1 MTTSPYRLPFALPPV
16 RRAQGEGALA
26 GVCAGIAKSLG
37 VDVTLVRLTFALLAF
52 AGGAGI
58 VAYAGAWLG
67 MAPEDG
73 PEPSS
78 RRRASELSA
87 SPNIAPMS
95 DDSRSRS
102 IASVRSHWTMAVVLT
117 VEGMVRAGSRWLTIT
132 EASG

>member
-67 MAPEDG
+67 MVPEDG

-78 RRRASELSA
+78 RRRLVGYALLA
-87 SPNIAPMS
+87 VAAALALRGIGLA
-95 DDSRSRS
+95 DSLLWP
-102 IASVRSHWTMAVVLT
+102 AAALAVGFLLT
-117 VEGMVRAGSRWLTIT
+117 RRGGSRAVIGSS
-132 EASG
+132 AG